1 MEVGL
6 LGGLSVQLG
15 NHHMVVAPLFGLF
28 YVMFTWSMRNQ
39 WLSQESAKSSH
50 FLYHFMDTT
59 LGMHY
64 TLALVILLLV
74 LLMAYAL
81 FGCIDEL
88 LGLLGDKSVLNHFLA
103 IVAIAG
109 VTCRFGP

>member
-1 MEVGL
+1 
-6 LGGLSVQLG
+6 
-15 NHHMVVAPLFGLF
+15 MVVAPLFGLV

-39 WLSQESAKSSH
+39 WLHPKGESSH

-88 LGLLGDKSVLNHFLA
+88 LGMLGDKSVLNHFLA

-109 VTCRFGP
+109 VTCRFWP